1 MSTQPQTISNANVP
15 ATATLVK
22 TTLVAIVVATIL
34 LLTTI
39 LPAEYG
45 VDPIGT
51 GRMLGLTAISS
62 PPVEQGAPTA
72 TTGGPLVPNPL
83 GPIGQYPAEFKVD
96 TREIVVGPYQFVEYK
111 YRLEKGATMLFS
123 WSANLV
129 PIYDFHADPDGSPA
143 PEPVSFDKESTRQA
157 SGSFVAPF
165 AGIHGWFWEN
175 PGGDTLRISLTT
187 AGFYSAATEFRSPR
201 RRESHELLGLD
212 RLIMLRTPQPAVG
225 NAAQR

>member
-1 MSTQPQTISNANVP
+1 MSTQPQTIFIVNVP
-15 ATATLVK
+15 TTATLVK
-22 TTLVAIVVATIL
+22 TTFVAIVVATIL
-34 LLTTI
+34 LFTTI

-72 TTGGPLVPNPL
+72 TAGGPLVPTPL

-96 TREIVVGPYQFVEYK
+96 TREIVVDPYQFVEYR
-111 YRLEKGATMLFS
+111 YRLEQGATMLFS
-123 WSANLV
+123 WSANLA
-129 PIYDFHADPDGSPA
+129 PIYDFHADPDGTPA
-143 PEPVSFDKESTRQA
+143 PEPVSFDKASKRQA

-165 AGIHGWFWEN
+165 TGIHGWFWEN

-187 AGFYSAATEFRSPR
+187 AGFYTAATEFRSPR

-212 RLIMLRTPQPAVG
+212 RLTILRNPQSAVG
-225 NAAQR
+225 NAAQP